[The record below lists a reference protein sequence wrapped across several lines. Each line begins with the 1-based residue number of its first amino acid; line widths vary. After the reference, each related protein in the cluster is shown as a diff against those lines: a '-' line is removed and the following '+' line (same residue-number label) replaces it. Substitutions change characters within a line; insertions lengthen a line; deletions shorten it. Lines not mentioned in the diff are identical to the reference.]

1 MNEKQQARIRLV
13 TRRYHELQGL
23 GRCCWGLGLVA
34 GSLVAAHVLKSDWG
48 LLWVLLVFAG
58 VAVPGTVVSERLYKQ
73 RFGRVAALDQDGPRR
88 MGLLMGAAFGC
99 AFIVER
105 HFAGPGYPHPFF
117 MVLAAISAWPLVRDW
132 PLRKYLVVEVA
143 ATVLISA
150 LYVTV
155 KPVALPDNDTFLRE
169 SFIWQ
174 GFGLLGLALMVT
186 GMLDH
191 RLLVS
196 TLPGLHEPLGQ
207 GEHAD
212 TL

>member
-1 MNEKQQARIRLV
+1 MNEKQQVRIRLV

-23 GRCCWGLGLVA
+23 GGCCWGLGMVA
-34 GSLVAAHVLKSDWG
+34 GSLVAPHALQSDWG
-48 LLWVLLVFAG
+48 LLWVMLVFAG
-58 VAVPGTVVSERLYKQ
+58 IAVPGKLLSDRLYKQ
-73 RFGRVAALDQDGPRR
+73 RFGRVATFDEDGPLTN
-88 MGLLMGAAFGC
+88 GLLMGVAFGC
-99 AFIVER
+99 AFIVEKD
-105 HFAGPGYPHPFF
+105 FAGPGYPHPFF
-117 MVLAAISAWPLVRDW
+117 LLIGAIAARPLVRDW

-143 ATVLISA
+143 AAVLISV

-155 KPVALPDNDTFLRE
+155 PPAALPDNDTFLRE
-169 SFIWQ
+169 SFLWQ